1 MKLPLSWLAEFVT
14 FEADVDE
21 LCRRLTLAGLEVEN
35 VERAAPGFSDVFVA
49 RVLKVERH
57 PNADRLNL
65 CDVDAGAVGR
75 FSVVCGAPNVRAGMI
90 APFAR
95 LGARLIGSGHGSG
108 GHRPAS
114 LQDAPPLEAAVI
126 RGVRSEGML
135 CSERELGFS
144 DDHAGIV
151 ALPDD
156 APLGVE
162 LASYL
167 RSDDTVLDIAITPNR
182 GDCLSILGLARE
194 VAALFGLKLK
204 QPAVKSAMLKPRGGR
219 TESGAELQAESQA
232 GSINHASDALAV
244 EILAPELCP
253 HYAGLPIGGV
263 KIGPSPIWMRRRL
276 ELCGMRA
283 LNNVVDATN
292 YVMLELGQPLHAFD
306 SAQIA
311 ARRIVVRRADQ
322 APGGAVD
329 REFVTLD
336 NVRRTLD
343 PADLLIADPEKPLA
357 IAGIMGGLN
366 SEVSAATTDL
376 VLESAY
382 FEPMTIA
389 RTARRL
395 GLRSEASYRFER
407 AIDRGGQIRALARV
421 AELIVRNA
429 GGKVSAAA
437 VDAEPRPAPERQVML
452 DLGAVNSIL
461 GVTVPDAEVRERLR
475 ALGVAVK
482 PAGARRLLVT
492 PPSFRPDLNEA
503 ADFAEEIARLKGLGE
518 IPATVPE
525 RAATP
530 APPNDYRSFIGAARE
545 VMVGAGL
552 TELRTIAFIAPA
564 DNQRYPGMGGE
575 AVRVANPLS
584 AELSELRLSLAPGLL
599 GALRFNLNR
608 EAAAFHAFEIG
619 KVFSMRDGAPVEHE
633 RLAAISYGD
642 YALGAVGQ
650 PAVAASFWTLK
661 GVLEQWFIA
670 QGVVARVEFVA
681 FDAASETEYRFLHPG
696 RAARVLF
703 DGQPIGYLG
712 ELHPAEAIRVEVSS
726 PCVLT
731 ELDLVHLIAYGF
743 LPRQEIV
750 APPRYPAIRRD
761 LALVLDRDIS
771 AARVIAAIREGAS
784 SLLESVEV
792 FDVYEGGT
800 IAPSKKSMALAC
812 RYRGKDRTLTDEE
825 VNRTHGELIERVR
838 RGLGAELRQ

>member
-14 FEADVDE
+14 PQADVDE

-35 VERAAPGFSDVFVA
+35 VERAALGFSDVFVA

-65 CDVDAGAVGR
+65 CDIDAGAVGR
-75 FSVVCGAPNVRAGMI
+75 FSVVCGAPNVRAGMT

-114 LQDAPPLEAAVI
+114 LQDAPPLQAAVI

-144 DDHAGIV
+144 EDHAGIV

-156 APLGVE
+156 APIGVE

-204 QPAVKSAMLKPRGGR
+204 QPAVKAAMLQPRGGQAG
-219 TESGAELQAESQA
+219 ESGL
-232 GSINHASDALAV
+232 GVD
-244 EILAPELCP
+244 ILAPELCP

-276 ELCGMRA
+276 ESCGMRA

-306 SAQIA
+306 AAQIA
-311 ARRIVVRRADQ
+311 ARRIFVRRADQ
-322 APGGAVD
+322 APGGALD

-343 PADLLIADPEKPLA
+343 PADLLIADSEKPLA

-366 SEVSAATTDL
+366 SEVSAATIDL

-382 FEPMTIA
+382 FEPIAIA

-407 AIDRGGQIRALARV
+407 AIDRGGQLRALARV
-421 AELIVRNA
+421 ADLIVRNG
-429 GGKVSAAA
+429 GGKVAGAA
-437 VDAEPRPAPERQVML
+437 VDAEPRPPVERHVML

-461 GVTVPDAEVRERLR
+461 GVAVPGAEVRERLR
-475 ALGVAVK
+475 ALGAAVK
-482 PAGARRLLVT
+482 PAGALRLAVT

-503 ADFAEEIARLKGLGE
+503 ADFAEEIARLKGLAE
-518 IPATVPE
+518 IPATVPQ

-530 APPNDYRSFIGAARE
+530 APPNNYRGFIGAARE

-552 TELRTIAFIAPA
+552 TELRTIAFIAPS

-575 AVRVANPLS
+575 AVRVTNPLS

-608 EAAAFHAFEIG
+608 EAGAFHAFEIG

-633 RLAAISYGD
+633 RLGAISYGD
-642 YALGAVGQ
+642 YALGAIGQ

-661 GVLEQWFIA
+661 GVLEQWFTA
-670 QGVVARVEFVA
+670 LGVAARVEFVA

-712 ELHPAEAIRVEVSS
+712 ELHPGEAIRVEVSR
-726 PCVLT
+726 PCVLS

-750 APPRYPAIRRD
+750 APPKYPAIRRD
-761 LALVLDRDIS
+761 LALVVDRDIS
-771 AARVIAAIREGAS
+771 AARAIAAIRESAPP
-784 SLLESVEV
+784 LLESVEV

-800 IAPSKKSMALAC
+800 IAPDKKSMALAC

>member
-14 FEADVDE
+14 LEADVDE

-95 LGARLIGSGHGSG
+95 LGARLIGSGHGG
-108 GHRPAS
+108 GHRPVS
-114 LQDAPPLEAAVI
+114 LQEAPPLQAAVI

-144 DDHAGIV
+144 EDHAGIV

-204 QPAVKSAMLKPRGGR
+204 QPAVKSAMLKPRGGQA
-219 TESGAELQAESQA
+219 ESRAESQA
-232 GSINHASDALAV
+232 ESIDRASDALAV

-253 HYAGLPIGGV
+253 HYAGLPISGV
-263 KIGPSPIWMRRRL
+263 KIGPSPIWIRRRL
-276 ELCGMRA
+276 ESCGMRA

-311 ARRIVVRRADQ
+311 ARLIVVRRADQ
-322 APGGAVD
+322 APGGALD

-336 NVRRTLD
+336 NVRRTLE

-437 VDAEPRPAPERQVML
+437 VDVEARPAPERQVML

-461 GVTVPDAEVRERLR
+461 GVAVPGAEVRERLR
-475 ALGVAVK
+475 ALGATVK
-482 PAGARRLLVT
+482 PAGARRLTVT
-492 PPSFRPDLNEA
+492 PPSFRPDLNEP
-503 ADFAEEIARLKGLGE
+503 ADFAEEIARLKGLAE

-530 APPNDYRSFIGAARE
+530 AAPNDYRSFMGAARE
-545 VMVGAGL
+545 VMAGAGL

-575 AVRVANPLS
+575 AVRVTNPLS

-650 PAVAASFWTLK
+650 PAVAASFFTLK
-661 GVLEQWFIA
+661 GVLEQWFVALGVAA
-670 QGVVARVEFVA
+670 QVEFVG
-681 FDAASETEYRFLHPG
+681 FDAAGETEYRFLHPG
-696 RAARVLF
+696 RAARMLL
-703 DGQPIGYLG
+703 DGKPIGYLG
-712 ELHPAEAIRVEVSS
+712 ELHPAEAIKVEVSS

-743 LPRQEIV
+743 LPRQEIT

-761 LALVLDRDIS
+761 LALVVDRDIS
-771 AARVIAAIREGAS
+771 AARVIAAIRESAPP
-784 SLLESVEV
+784 LLEGMEV
-792 FDVYEGGT
+792 FDVYEGGS
-800 IAPSKKSMALAC
+800 IAPGKKSMALAC

-825 VNRTHGELIERVR
+825 VNRAHGELIERVR

>member
-14 FEADVDE
+14 LEAGVDE
-21 LCRRLTLAGLEVEN
+21 LCRRLTLAGLEVES
-35 VERAAPGFSDVFVA
+35 VERVAPGFSDVFVA

-75 FSVVCGAPNVRAGMI
+75 FSVVCGAPNVTAGMV

-108 GHRPAS
+108 GPRARS

-144 DDHAGIV
+144 DDHAGIL

-156 APLGVE
+156 APTGVE
-162 LASYL
+162 RASYL
-167 RSDDTVLDIAITPNR
+167 RADDTVLDIAITPNR
-182 GDCLSILGLARE
+182 GDCLSVLGLARE

-204 QPAVKSAMLKPRGGR
+204 QPAVKSAMLKPRGADSRDEGR
-219 TESGAELQAESQA
+219 KL
-232 GSINHASDALAV
+232 LAV

-253 HYAGLPIGGV
+253 HYAGLPMGGV
-263 KIGPSPIWMRRRL
+263 KVGPSPIWMRRRL
-276 ELCGMRA
+276 ELCGMRG

-306 SAQIA
+306 GALIA

-322 APGGAVD
+322 APGDAAD

-336 NVRRTLD
+336 NVRRTLE
-343 PADLLIADPEKPLA
+343 PADLLIADAEKPLA

-366 SEVSAATTDL
+366 SEVSAATTSL
-376 VLESAY
+376 ILESAY

-389 RTARRL
+389 RTARRM

-407 AIDRGGQIRALARV
+407 AIDRGGQMRALARV
-421 AELIVRNA
+421 AELIGKNA
-429 GGKVSAAA
+429 GAKVLAAA
-437 VDAEPRPAPERQVML
+437 VDAEPRPAVERQVML
-452 DLGAVNSIL
+452 DLGAVDSIL
-461 GVTVPDAEVRERLR
+461 GVAVPGAEVRQRLR
-475 ALGVAVK
+475 ALGASVK
-482 PAGARRLLVT
+482 PAGTRFLAVT
-492 PPSFRPDLNEA
+492 PPSFRPDLNET
-503 ADFAEEIARLKGLGE
+503 ADFAEEIARLAGLAE
-518 IPATVPE
+518 IPATVPQ
-525 RAATP
+525 RSATP
-530 APPNDYRSFIGAARE
+530 APPNDYRSYIGAVRE
-545 VMVGAGL
+545 LMVGAGL

-564 DNQRYPGMGGE
+564 DNQRYPGQRYSEMGGE
-575 AVRVANPLS
+575 AVRVTNPLS
-584 AELSELRLSLAPGLL
+584 AELSELRLSLIPGLL

-619 KVFSMRDGAPVEHE
+619 KVFSIRDGAPTEHE

-642 YALGAVGQ
+642 YALGAVGR
-650 PAVAASFWTLK
+650 PAVAAGFSTLK
-661 GVLEQWFIA
+661 GVLEQLFVA
-670 QGVVARVEFVA
+670 LGVGARVG
-681 FDAASETEYRFLHPG
+681 FDATGETEYRFLHPG
-696 RAARVLF
+696 RAARVLL
-703 DGQPIGYLG
+703 DGKPIGYLG
-712 ELHPAEAIRVEVSS
+712 ELHPAEALRVELSS
-726 PCVLT
+726 LCVLT
-731 ELDLVHLIAYGF
+731 ELDLRELITYGF
-743 LPRQEIV
+743 LPSRQVI

-761 LALVLDRDIS
+761 LALVVDREMS
-771 AARVIAAIREGAS
+771 AAQVIAAIREVAS
-784 SLLESVEV
+784 PLLESVEV

-800 IAPSKKSMALAC
+800 IAPGRKSVALSC

-825 VNRTHGELIERVR
+825 VNRTHGELIEGVR

>member
-14 FEADVDE
+14 LEAEVEE
-21 LCRRLTLAGLEVEN
+21 LCRRLTLAGLEVEG

-75 FSVVCGAPNVRAGMI
+75 FSVVCGAPNVSAGMT

-95 LGARLIGSGHGSG
+95 LGARLIGSGHGG
-108 GHRPAS
+108 GHRPTS
-114 LQDAPPLEAAVI
+114 LRDAPPLEAAII

-144 DDHAGIV
+144 DDHAGIL
-151 ALPDD
+151 ALPGD

-167 RSDDTVLDIAITPNR
+167 RSEDAVLDIAITPNR

-204 QPAVKSAMLKPRGGR
+204 QPAVRSAMLKPRGR
-219 TESGAELQAESQA
+219 QTDTQAESADRA
-232 GSINHASDALAV
+232 GGALGV

-253 HYAGLPIGGV
+253 HYAGLAIGGV

-276 ELCGMRA
+276 EQCGMRG

-311 ARRIVVRRADQ
+311 ARRIVARRADQ
-322 APGGAVD
+322 APGGALD

-336 NVRRTLD
+336 NVRRTLE

-366 SEVSAATTDL
+366 SEVGAATTDL

-421 AELIVRNA
+421 AELIVKNA
-429 GGKVSAAA
+429 GGKIAAA
-437 VDAEPRPAPERQVML
+437 MVDAEPRPAPERQVML

-461 GVTVPDAEVRERLR
+461 GVAIPGAEVRARLR
-475 ALGVAVK
+475 ALGAVVK
-482 PAGARRLLVT
+482 PAGARLLCVT
-492 PPSFRPDLNEA
+492 PPLFRPDLNEA
-503 ADFAEEIARLKGLGE
+503 ADLAEEIARLKGLAE
-518 IPATVPE
+518 IPATLPE
-525 RAATP
+525 RVATP
-530 APPNDYRSFIGAARE
+530 APPNDYRSFMGAARQT
-545 VMVGAGL
+545 MVGAGL

-564 DNQRYPGMGGE
+564 DNRRYPGMGGGE

-584 AELSELRLSLAPGLL
+584 AELGELRLSLAPGLL

-619 KVFSMRDGAPVEHE
+619 KVFAMCDGAPVEHE

-661 GVLEQWFIA
+661 GVLEQWLIA
-670 QGVVARVEFVA
+670 LGVAARVALVG
-681 FDAASETEYRFLHPG
+681 FDAADETEYRFLHPG
-696 RAARVLF
+696 RAARVLL
-703 DGQPIGYLG
+703 DGEPIGYLG
-712 ELHPAEAIRVEVSS
+712 ELHPAEAIRVELNS

-743 LPRQEIV
+743 LPSRPVI

-761 LALVLDRDIS
+761 LALVVDHDIS
-771 AARVIAAIREGAS
+771 AARVIAAIRESAS
-784 SLLESVEV
+784 PLLESVEV
-792 FDVYEGGT
+792 FDVYDGGS
-800 IAPSKKSMALAC
+800 IAPGRKSMALAC

-825 VNRTHGELIERVR
+825 VNRTHGELTEGAR
-838 RGLGAELRQ
+838 RRLGAELRQ

>member
-1 MKLPLSWLAEFVT
+1 MKLPLGWLAEFVT
-14 FEADVDE
+14 LQADVDE
-21 LCRRLTLAGLEVEN
+21 LCRRLTLAGLEVEG
-35 VERAAPGFSDVFVA
+35 VERVAPGFSDVFVA

-75 FSVVCGAPNVRAGMI
+75 FSVVCGAPNVKAGMV

-95 LGARLIGSGHGSG
+95 VGARLIGSGHGSG

-114 LQDAPPLEAAVI
+114 LQDAPPLQAAVI

-144 DDHAGIV
+144 EDHAGIV

-156 APLGVE
+156 APAGVE

-204 QPAVKSAMLKPRGGR
+204 QPGVRSAMLKPRGG
-219 TESGAELQAESQA
+219 QAESQA
-232 GSINHASDALAV
+232 ESRAYSGDRTGDALGV

-322 APGGAVD
+322 APGGALD
-329 REFVTLD
+329 REFITLD
-336 NVRRTLD
+336 NVKRPLE
-343 PADLLIADPEKPLA
+343 PADLLIADAEKPLA

-366 SEVSAATTDL
+366 SEVGATTTGL

-389 RTARRL
+389 RTVRRL

-407 AIDRGGQIRALARV
+407 AIDRGGQLRALARV

-429 GGKVSAAA
+429 GGKVLAAA

-461 GVTVPDAEVRERLR
+461 GVAVPGAEIRERLR
-475 ALGVAVK
+475 ALGAVVK
-482 PAGARRLLVT
+482 PAGARRLIVT
-492 PPSFRPDLNEA
+492 PPSFRPDLNET
-503 ADFAEEIARLKGLGE
+503 ADFAEEIARLKGLAE
-518 IPATVPE
+518 IPATLPE

-530 APPNDYRSFIGAARE
+530 ASPNDYRSFMGAARE
-545 VMVGAGL
+545 LMVGAGL

-575 AVRVANPLS
+575 AVRVTNPLS

-608 EAAAFHAFEIG
+608 ETAAFHAFEIG
-619 KVFSMRDGAPVEHE
+619 KVFAMRDGAPAEHE

-650 PAVAASFWTLK
+650 PAMAASFSTLK
-661 GVLEQWFIA
+661 GVLEQWFVA
-670 QGVVARVEFVA
+670 LGVAARVG
-681 FDAASETEYRFLHPG
+681 FDAASEPELRFLHPG

-703 DGQPIGYLG
+703 DGKVIGYLG
-712 ELHPAEAIRVEVSS
+712 ELHPAEAIRVELGS

-743 LPRQEIV
+743 LPRQEVI
-750 APPRYPAIRRD
+750 APPKYPAIRRD
-761 LALVLDRDIS
+761 LALVVDRDIS
-771 AARVIAAIREGAS
+771 AARVIAAIRESAS
-784 SLLESVEV
+784 PLLESVEV
-792 FDVYEGGT
+792 FDVYEGAS
-800 IAPSKKSMALAC
+800 IAPGKKSMALAC

-825 VNRTHGELIERVR
+825 VNRTHGELIEGVR

>member
-1 MKLPLSWLAEFVT
+1 
-14 FEADVDE
+14 
-21 LCRRLTLAGLEVEN
+21 
-35 VERAAPGFSDVFVA
+35 
-49 RVLKVERH
+49 
-57 PNADRLNL
+57 
-65 CDVDAGAVGR
+65 
-75 FSVVCGAPNVRAGMI
+75 VVCGAPNVSAGMT

-95 LGARLIGSGHGSG
+95 LGARLIGSGHGGG
-108 GHRPAS
+108 GHRPTS
-114 LQDAPPLEAAVI
+114 LRDAPPLEAAII

-204 QPAVKSAMLKPRGGR
+204 QPVVRSAMLKPRG
-219 TESGAELQAESQA
+219 SQAESQA
-232 GSINHASDALAV
+232 ESQADSVAGTGDALGV

-263 KIGPSPIWMRRRL
+263 KIGPSPIWLRRRL
-276 ELCGMRA
+276 EQCGMRA

-311 ARRIVVRRADQ
+311 ARRIVVRRAGQ
-322 APGGAVD
+322 APGGALD

-366 SEVSAATTDL
+366 SEVSAATTEL

-407 AIDRGGQIRALARV
+407 AIDRGGQLRALAKV
-421 AELIVRNA
+421 AELIVSNA
-429 GGKVSAAA
+429 GGKVAEAA

-452 DLGAVNSIL
+452 DLGAVDSIL
-461 GVTVPDAEVRERLR
+461 GVAVPGAQVRERLR
-475 ALGVAVK
+475 ALGAAVK
-482 PAGARRLLVT
+482 PAGARRLSVT

-503 ADFAEEIARLKGLGE
+503 ADFAEEIARLRGLAE
-518 IPATVPE
+518 IPATLPE

-530 APPNDYRSFIGAARE
+530 APSNDYRSFMGAARE
-545 VMVGAGL
+545 MMVGAGL

-564 DNQRYPGMGGE
+564 DNQRYPGMGGA
-575 AVRVANPLS
+575 AVRVTNPLS
-584 AELSELRLSLAPGLL
+584 AELGELRLSLAPGLL

-619 KVFSMRDGAPVEHE
+619 KVFAMRDGAPLEHE

-670 QGVVARVEFVA
+670 QGVAARVGFEA
-681 FDAASETEYRFLHPG
+681 MGETEYRFLHPG
-696 RAARVLF
+696 RAARVLL
-703 DGQPIGYLG
+703 DGKPIGYLG
-712 ELHPAEAIRVEVSS
+712 ELHPAEAIRVELSG

-743 LPRQEIV
+743 LPPRQVI
-750 APPRYPAIRRD
+750 APPRHPAIRRD
-761 LALVLDRDIS
+761 LALVVDRDVS
-771 AARVIAAIREGAS
+771 AACVIAAIRESAPP
-784 SLLESVEV
+784 LLESVEV

-800 IAPSKKSMALAC
+800 IAPGRKSMALAC
-812 RYRGKDRTLTDEE
+812 RYRGKERTLTDEE
-825 VNRTHGELIERVR
+825 VNRAHGELTQGAR
-838 RGLGAELRQ
+838 RRLGAELRQ

>member
-14 FEADVDE
+14 LEAEVEE

-57 PNADRLNL
+57 PNADRLNM

-75 FSVVCGAPNVRAGMI
+75 FSVVCGAPNVRAGMT

-108 GHRPAS
+108 DHRPAN
-114 LQDAPPLEAAVI
+114 LQDAPPLQAAVI

-144 DDHAGIV
+144 EDHAGIV

-156 APLGVE
+156 APIGVD

-204 QPAVKSAMLKPRGGR
+204 QPAVKAAMLKPRGGQAI
-219 TESGAELQAESQA
+219 ESG
-232 GSINHASDALAV
+232 LAV

-263 KIGPSPIWMRRRL
+263 KIGPSPISMRRRL
-276 ELCGMRA
+276 ESCGMRA

-306 SAQIA
+306 AAQIA

-322 APGGAVD
+322 APGGALD

-395 GLRSEASYRFER
+395 GLRSEASYRFAR

-429 GGKVSAAA
+429 GGKVLGAA
-437 VDAEPRPAPERQVML
+437 VDAEPRPPSERQVML

-461 GVTVPDAEVRERLR
+461 GVAVPGAEVRERLR
-475 ALGVAVK
+475 ALGAAVK
-482 PAGARRLLVT
+482 PAGALRLAVT

-503 ADFAEEIARLKGLGE
+503 ADFAEEIARLKGLAE
-518 IPATVPE
+518 IPATVPQ

-530 APPNDYRSFIGAARE
+530 TPPNDYRSFIGAARE

-552 TELRTIAFIAPA
+552 TELRTIAFVAPA

-575 AVRVANPLS
+575 AVRVTNPLS

-608 EAAAFHAFEIG
+608 EAGAFHAFEIG

-642 YALGAVGQ
+642 YALGAIGQ

-661 GVLEQWFIA
+661 GVLEQWLIA
-670 QGVVARVEFVA
+670 LGVAARVEFA
-681 FDAASETEYRFLHPG
+681 GFDAAGETEYRFLHPG
-696 RAARVLF
+696 RAARLLF
-703 DGQPIGYLG
+703 DGEPIGYLG

-726 PCVLT
+726 PCVLS

-743 LPRQEIV
+743 LPRQEVI
-750 APPRYPAIRRD
+750 APPRYPAVRRD
-761 LALVLDRDIS
+761 LALVVDRDVS
-771 AARVIAAIREGAS
+771 AARVIAAIRESAPL
-784 SLLESVEV
+784 LLESLEV

-800 IAPSKKSMALAC
+800 IAPGKKSMALAC

>member
-1 MKLPLSWLAEFVT
+1 MKLPLSWLAEFVSLQ
-14 FEADVDE
+14 ADTDE
-21 LCRRLTLAGLEVEN
+21 LCRRLTLAGLEVES
-35 VERAAPGFSDVFVA
+35 VERTAAGFSDVFVA

-75 FSVVCGAPNVRAGMI
+75 FSVVCGAPNVRAGMA

-95 LGARLIGSGHGSG
+95 LGARLIGSGHGG
-108 GHRPAS
+108 GHRPGS
-114 LQDAPPLEAAVI
+114 LADAPPLEAAVI

-144 DDHAGIV
+144 EDHTGIV
-151 ALPDD
+151 VLPDD

-204 QPAVKSAMLKPRGGR
+204 QPAERPAMLKPRGGQAD
-219 TESGAELQAESQA
+219 SGDGA
-232 GSINHASDALAV
+232 GDAVGV

-263 KIGPSPIWMRRRL
+263 KVGPSPIWMRRRL

-322 APGGAVD
+322 APGGALD

-336 NVRRTLD
+336 NVRRSLE
-343 PADLLIADPEKPLA
+343 PADLLIADPERPLA

-366 SEVSAATTDL
+366 SEVSAATTGL

-407 AIDRGGQIRALARV
+407 AIDRGGQLRALARA

-437 VDAEPRPAPERQVML
+437 VDAEPRPAPERRVTL
-452 DLGAVNSIL
+452 DLGAVDSIL
-461 GVTVPDAEVRERLR
+461 GVAVPGAEVRGRLR
-475 ALGVAVK
+475 ALGATVK
-482 PAGARRLLVT
+482 PAGARRLTVT

-503 ADFAEEIARLKGLGE
+503 ADLAEEIARLKGLAE

-545 VMVGAGL
+545 LMVGAGL

-584 AELSELRLSLAPGLL
+584 AELSELRLSMVPGVL

-619 KVFSMRDGAPVEHE
+619 KVFAMRDGAPVEHE

-650 PAVAASFWTLK
+650 PAVAASFQTLK

-670 QGVVARVEFVA
+670 LGVAPRIG
-681 FDAASETEYRFLHPG
+681 FDAAGETEYRFLHPG
-696 RAARVLF
+696 RAARVLL
-703 DGQPIGYLG
+703 DGKPIGYLG
-712 ELHPAEAIRVEVSS
+712 ELHPAEAIRVELNS
-726 PCVLT
+726 PCVLS

-743 LPRQEIV
+743 LPPQEVI

-761 LALVLDRDIS
+761 LALVVDREVS
-771 AARVIAAIREGAS
+771 AARVIAAIRESAPP
-784 SLLESVEV
+784 LLESVEV

-800 IAPSKKSMALAC
+800 IAPGRKSMALAC

-825 VNRTHGELIERVR
+825 VNRAHGELTEGAR
-838 RGLGAELRQ
+838 RRLGAELRQ